1 MLLRLTCPTCGRVE
15 QASERVLG
23 KEVRCP
29 CGTQFRV
36 LQPKKPASGGGATE
50 PRRPQPAGQSHAAPR
65 QSEAGARPA
74 GSRSLREQPHQV
86 RARPGI
92 PLEPERAPE
101 QPVPWRPRQQANEGM
116 PPWAYAALGA
126 GGVVSLVL
134 MILVIRAA
142 IGSASQLREPDR
154 ATNELAA
161 VTDPAPGRTVAEN
174 APPLMDSAPLPE
186 PTPVRTATRTS
197 GATLSTAEI
206 VARCEPSVAL
216 IKGKVSTGTGFVI
229 KRGIV
234 ATNAHVIEDEL
245 LSGLEIRF
253 PSAPSGRQ
261 GPLPAQLLYEDRK
274 RDVAFLA
281 VATDLPAL
289 ELAANYAFQKGED
302 VIVIGNP
309 GLGDE
314 VVLENA
320 ISRGVMSAKTV
331 IEGMNY
337 FQMSIAINPGNS
349 GGPVFDS
356 SGRVIGVATL
366 KANKAEA
373 MGFCIPVEELKVASR
388 ELVRPHPEVIARH
401 RAVATF
407 NALTLAGAIYV
418 AGIVAH
424 AGQLGAPPEDLEK
437 LHETVRNLDEKL
449 FSQVD
454 SEVSGLQNDSA
465 LSPRARRNYQEL
477 SANYKAMKQVYG
489 YPTQQ
494 VNQYAKHVQ
503 DLRKQHY
510 NLVVSIRDELQVEVP
525 AKLLAILQ
533 EPTGGNQPQIVV
545 VEMMP
550 QQMQPGFRRR
560 GPGVGPRGPGAT
572 NPGAAMHNQMMRQ
585 METQRRQ
592 MQNRLRNLRP
602 PGVP

>member
-1 MLLRLTCPTCGRVE
+1 
-15 QASERVLG
+15 
-23 KEVRCP
+23 
-29 CGTQFRV
+29 
-36 LQPKKPASGGGATE
+36 
-50 PRRPQPAGQSHAAPR
+50 
-65 QSEAGARPA
+65 
-74 GSRSLREQPHQV
+74 
-86 RARPGI
+86 
-92 PLEPERAPE
+92 
-101 QPVPWRPRQQANEGM
+101 M
-116 PPWAYAALGA
+116 PPWAYALAGS
-126 GGVVSLVL
+126 GGVISLLIVVL
-134 MILVIRAA
+134 LIRAA
-142 IGSASQLREPDR
+142 VGSGGQPPRPERATSEVAAVTEPTQSPAMVETAPAPPDR
-154 ATNELAA
+154 A
-161 VTDPAPGRTVAEN
+161 
-174 APPLMDSAPLPE
+174 PLSE
-186 PTPVRTATRTS
+186 PTPVRTAAPAS
-197 GATLSTAEI
+197 GAPLSTKQI
-206 VARCEPSVAL
+206 VAKCETSVAL

-253 PSAPSGRQ
+253 PSAPEGQQ

-274 RDVAFLA
+274 RDVAFLS
-281 VATDLPAL
+281 VATGLSPL
-289 ELAANYAFQKGED
+289 ELAPNYEFQKGED

-331 IEGMNY
+331 IEGMNFY
-337 FQMSIAINPGNS
+337 QMSIAINPGNS

-356 SGRVIGVATL
+356 TGRVIGVATL

-373 MGFCIPVEELKVASR
+373 MGFCIPVEELKVASK
-388 ELVRPHPEVIARH
+388 ELVRSHPEMIARH

-424 AGQLGAPPEDLEK
+424 SGRLGASGEELEK
-437 LHETVRNLDEKL
+437 LYETVKNLDEKL
-449 FSQVD
+449 FSLVD
-454 SEVSGLQNDSA
+454 TEVSGLQSDAA

-489 YPTQQ
+489 YPAQQ
-494 VNQYAKHVQ
+494 VNQYANHVQ

-510 NLVVSIRDELQVEVP
+510 NLVVSIRDELQVEVN

-533 EPTGGNQPQIVV
+533 EPPGGDQQQIVV

-560 GPGVGPRGPGAT
+560 GPGMMGPRAPGAV
-572 NPGAAMHNQMMRQ
+572 NPGQALHNQMMRQ
-585 METQRRQ
+585 MEQQRRQ
-592 MQNRLRNLRP
+592 MQNRMRGIRP